1 MTILSP
7 VQQRA
12 YNEVMR
18 TLTPG
23 ACVTLTAGPGAGK
36 STILRELQF
45 ELGGAWIGAAE
56 LVEAGAAKD
65 PLALEDGFHARVW
78 AALDAHDTVFV
89 DDFHL
94 LAATTGMGHF
104 YPRHDWIN
112 ASLVA
117 LAERVEREGRQLIIA
132 TDPNLVTYGWRQ
144 ATGVSVDA
152 PAAADYKTI
161 CKAHLPP
168 NAANQLDFERMFR
181 FAQKLSARQ
190 LRRACESLPED
201 HPGGTDAFLEHLRAR
216 HLASNVDLGEVQ
228 AVELRDLRGM
238 DGVIRALEA
247 NVILPLENAEMAEEL
262 GLKPKRGVLLAG
274 PPGTGKTTVGRALA
288 HRLRSKFFLID
299 GTVIAGTGG
308 FYRRINSVFEAA
320 RQNAPAVIFLDD
332 TDVIFESGGELG
344 LYRYL
349 LTMLDGLESEIAAGI
364 CLMMTAMDVASL
376 PPALVRSG
384 RIEVWL
390 ETGPP
395 DAAARAEILRDR
407 CAELPPAIG
416 PVDVERLAAAT
427 EGLTGADLKRLVD
440 DGKIL
445 YAYDR
450 AQGLPTAADATGYF
464 LRAIETVRANRER
477 YAAAEA
483 QARARHPS
491 RPAMF
496 DLFPMLGVDDFEPE
510 PEGDAELPFPAG
522 VDE

>member
-7 VQQRA
+7 VQQLA

-18 TLTPG
+18 TLAPG
-23 ACVTLTAGPGAGK
+23 ACITLFAGPGAGK
-36 STILRELQF
+36 STILREVQL

-56 LVEAGAAKD
+56 LVEACATGH

-78 AALDAHDTVFV
+78 AALDAHDTVFI

-94 LAATTGMGHF
+94 LAGVTGMSHL
-104 YPRHDWIN
+104 YPRHDWIQ

-117 LAERVEREGRQLIIA
+117 LAERVEREGRQLVMA
-132 TDPNLVTYGWRQ
+132 ADPNLVSHGWRQ
-144 ATGVSVDA
+144 ATSVSVDA
-152 PAAADYKTI
+152 PTADDYATL
-161 CKAHLPP
+161 CRAHLPP
-168 NAANQLDFERMFR
+168 AVASELDYERVFR

-190 LRRACESLPED
+190 LRRACETLPDD
-201 HPGGTDAFLEHLRAR
+201 HPGDTDAFLEHLRAR
-216 HLASNVDLGEVQ
+216 HLASNVDLGEVE
-228 AVELRDLRGM
+228 AVELRDLKGM
-238 DGVIRALEA
+238 DEVIRALEA
-247 NVILPLENAEMAEEL
+247 NVILPLENAELAEEL
-262 GLKPKRGVLLAG
+262 GLKPRRGVLLAG

-308 FYRRINSVFEAA
+308 FYRRITAIFEAA

-332 TDVIFESGGELG
+332 SDVIFESGGELG

-349 LTMLDGLESEIAAGI
+349 LTMLDGLENDGAAGV
-364 CLMMTAMDVASL
+364 CLMMTAMDVANL

-384 RIEVWL
+384 RIELWL

-407 CAELPPAIG
+407 CADLPPAVG
-416 PVDVERLAAAT
+416 PVDVERLTAAT

-450 AQGLPTAADATGYF
+450 ARGLPTGDATGYF
-464 LRAIETVRANRER
+464 LQAIETVRANRER

-496 DLFPMLGVDDFEPE
+496 DLFPMMAVDDFAME
-510 PEGDAELPFPAG
+510 EGDAELPFPAG
-522 VDE
+522 VGA

>member
-1 MTILSP
+1 MTLLSS

-18 TLTPG
+18 TLKPG
-23 ACVTLTAGPGAGK
+23 ACITLTAGPGAGK
-36 STILRELQF
+36 STILRELQV
-45 ELGGAWIGAAE
+45 ELGGAWVGAAE
-56 LVEAGAAKD
+56 LVEAGAAAH

-94 LAATTGMGHF
+94 LANPTAASHL
-104 YPRHDWIN
+104 YPRHEWIF

-117 LAERVEREGRQLIIA
+117 LAERVEREGKQLVMA
-132 TDPNLVTYGWRQ
+132 ADPNLITHGWRP
-144 ATGVSVDA
+144 AASVSVDA
-152 PAAADYKTI
+152 PAAADYETI
-161 CKAHLPP
+161 CKAYLPP
-168 NAANQLDFERMFR
+168 TAMDRLDFERVFR

-190 LRRACESLPED
+190 LRRACESLPEG
-201 HPGGTDAFLEHLRAR
+201 HSGGTDAFLEHLRAR

-238 DGVIRALEA
+238 EEVIRALEA
-247 NVILPLENAEMAEEL
+247 NVILPLENAELAEEL

-308 FYRRINSVFEAA
+308 FYRRIVSIFEAA

-332 TDVIFESGGELG
+332 TDVIFESGDELG

-349 LTMLDGLESEIAAGI
+349 LTMLDGLESESGAGV

-384 RIEVWL
+384 RIELWL
-390 ETGPP
+390 ETGLP
-395 DAAARAEILRDR
+395 DAPARAEILRDR
-407 CAELPPAIG
+407 CGALPPAIG

-427 EGLTGADLKRLVD
+427 EGLTGADLKRLVE

-464 LRAIETVRANRER
+464 LRAIETVRANKER
-477 YAAAEA
+477 YASAEA

-496 DLFPMLGVDDFEPE
+496 DSFPMPGVDDFEME
-510 PEGDAELPFPAG
+510 PGGGADLAPSVAG
-522 VDE
+522 